1 MAKKSC
7 DTIRGMTFGAVLA
20 SACVLCV
27 TLFSQTPTVEITSE
41 PSHHQIFQNDYV
53 RVFKVEIAPHA
64 ATLMHRHHHDYFLVA
79 LSPTN
84 LSNEASGKP
93 PTSLKIQQGEI
104 RFAEGNFAHIAK
116 NLGDQPF
123 PYVTIEYLKDAE
135 AHKSPPPNWD
145 EDRALHVHMKGTQ
158 DVLFVKDGI
167 RVSDFQLQPG
177 GMVHNQHHP
186 GPRLIVAVSDSD
198 IRSSVAGKSTP
209 IQLKSGEVK
218 WLPGGTTDML
228 MNAGKN
234 PARWITLEFH

>member
-1 MAKKSC
+1 
-7 DTIRGMTFGAVLA
+7 MTFRAVLA

-41 PSHHQIFQNDYV
+41 PLHHQIFQNAYV
-53 RVFKVEIAPHA
+53 RVFKVEIASHA

-79 LSPTN
+79 LSSAK

-93 PTSLKIQQGEI
+93 PASLEIQQGEV
-104 RFAEGNFAHIAK
+104 RFAEGNFAHIDK

-123 PYVTIEYLKDAE
+123 PYVTIEYLKDGE
-135 AHKSPPPNWD
+135 AHKSPPKWD

-177 GMVHNQHHP
+177 GSRQDHCTGV
-186 GPRLIVAVSDSD
+186 V
-198 IRSSVAGKSTP
+198 
-209 IQLKSGEVK
+209 QLG
-218 WLPGGTTDML
+218 
-228 MNAGKN
+228 
-234 PARWITLEFH
+234 

>member
-1 MAKKSC
+1 
-7 DTIRGMTFGAVLA
+7 MTFRAVLA

-41 PSHHQIFQNDYV
+41 PLHHQIFQNAYV
-53 RVFKVEIAPHA
+53 RVFKVEIASHA
-64 ATLMHRHHHDYFLVA
+64 ATLMHRHHHDYFVVA
-79 LSPTN
+79 LSSAK

-93 PTSLKIQQGEI
+93 PASLEIQQGEV
-104 RFAEGNFAHIAK
+104 RFAEGNFAHIDK

-123 PYVTIEYLKDAE
+123 SYVTIEYLKDGE
-135 AHKSPPPNWD
+135 AHKSPPKWD

-186 GPRLIVAVSDSD
+186 GPRLIVAVSDVD
-198 IRSSVAGKSTP
+198 IRSSMAGKSTP
-209 IQLKSGEVK
+209 IQLKSGEVM
-218 WLPGGTTDML
+218 WLKGGTTDML
-228 MNAGKN
+228 MNAGKE
-234 PARWITLEFH
+234 PARWITLEFR

>member
-1 MAKKSC
+1 
-7 DTIRGMTFGAVLA
+7 MTFRVVLA

-41 PSHHQIFQNDYV
+41 PLHHQIFQNAYV
-53 RVFKVEIAPHA
+53 RVFKVEIASHA

-79 LSPTN
+79 LSSAK

-93 PTSLKIQQGEI
+93 PASLEIQQGEV
-104 RFAEGNFAHIAK
+104 RFAEGNFAHIDK

-123 PYVTIEYLKDAE
+123 SYVTIEYLKDGE
-135 AHKSPPPNWD
+135 AHKSPPNWD

-186 GPRLIVAVSDSD
+186 GPRLIVAVSDVD
-198 IRSSVAGKSTP
+198 IRSSMAGKSTP
-209 IQLKSGEVK
+209 IQLKSGEVM
-218 WLPGGTTDML
+218 WLRGGTTDML
-228 MNAGKN
+228 MNAGKE
-234 PARWITLEFH
+234 PARWITLEFR

>member
-1 MAKKSC
+1 
-7 DTIRGMTFGAVLA
+7 MTFRAVLA

-41 PSHHQIFQNDYV
+41 PLHHQIFQNAYV
-53 RVFKVEIAPHA
+53 RVFKVEIASHA
-64 ATLMHRHHHDYFLVA
+64 ATLMHRHHHDYFVVA
-79 LSPTN
+79 LSSAK

-93 PTSLKIQQGEI
+93 PASLEIQQGEV
-104 RFAEGNFAHIAK
+104 RFAEGNFAHIDK

-123 PYVTIEYLKDAE
+123 SYVTIEYLKDGE
-135 AHKSPPPNWD
+135 AHKSPPKWD

-186 GPRLIVAVSDSD
+186 GPRLIVAVSDVD
-198 IRSSVAGKSTP
+198 IRSSMAGKSTP
-209 IQLKSGEVK
+209 IQLKSGEVM
-218 WLPGGTTDML
+218 WLRGGTTDML
-228 MNAGKN
+228 MNAGKE
-234 PARWITLEFH
+234 PARWITLEFR